1 MLADLFTKGIPKEQF
16 KKLRELIGVAIKPK

>member
-16 KKLRELIGVAIKPK
+16 KKLRELTGVAIKPK